1 MQPMNRFK
9 TSPVQHINRPAA
21 QGGGGDPLLGA
32 LGGVI
37 GGVLGAPL
45 GPLGVAMGSSI
56 GGSLAGKGD
65 LSGVTPEGVALG
77 TLTAGIPMPG
87 AADAAKVATEGAKAT
102 ATQAASQAATDAAL
116 AGATEA
122 ATTGATEGLKGALS
136 QQGATNLAGMAAPTI
151 GEATTSPTLLGSVRN
166 LFSPDGLTN
175 MAKESAG
182 GWVKNPNTIAEIGV
196 NKVIGGLGKVK
207 DSLFGAK
214 AATLADGGPVET
226 AGPGGTGGVGYNN
239 PQEDYSDSVKRSKLL
254 KGVLAGGGLMGLL
267 DLMGDDRMNLAKGG
281 YAGKGCGCGPMA
293 NCNC

>member
-9 TSPVQHINRPAA
+9 TSPVGHINRPAA
-21 QGGGGDPLLGA
+21 PEGGGNGLLGA

-87 AADAAKVATEGAKAT
+87 AADAAKVATETAKTT

-116 AGATEA
+116 TGATEA
-122 ATTGATEGLKGALS
+122 ATTGAKEGLKGALS

-151 GEATTSPTLLGSVRN
+151 GEAAKPSFLKSI
-166 LFSPDGLTN
+166 FSPDGLSN
-175 MAKESAG
+175 MAKDSAG
-182 GWVKNPNTIAEIGV
+182 GFIDNPSTVAELGINKIA
-196 NKVIGGLGKVK
+196 GGLGRVK
-207 DSLFGAK
+207 DTLFK
-214 AATLADGGPVET
+214 ADGGPVET
-226 AGPGGTGGVGYNN
+226 TGPGGTGGVGYNN
-239 PQEDYSDSVKRSKLL
+239 PQEDYSDSVKRAKLL
-254 KGVLAGGGLMGLL
+254 KGVLAGGGLMGILG
-267 DLMGDDRMNLAKGG
+267 LMGDERMNLAKGG

>member
-1 MQPMNRFK
+1 MQPMSRFK
-9 TSPVQHINRPAA
+9 TSPVQHINRPAP

-116 AGATEA
+116 
-122 ATTGATEGLKGALS
+122 TGATDAAMTGGAGALS
-136 QQGATNLAGMAAPTI
+136 QQATTNLAGMAAPTI
-151 GEATTSPTLLGSVRN
+151 GEATTSPTLLGAVRN
-166 LFSPDGLTN
+166 IFSPDGLTG
-175 MAKESAG
+175 MAQDSAG
-182 GWVKNPNTIAEIGV
+182 GFIDNPNTVAELGI
-196 NKVIGGLGKVK
+196 NKLAGGLGRVK
-207 DSLFGAK
+207 DTLFK
-214 AATLADGGPVET
+214 ADGGPVET
-226 AGPGGTGGVGYNN
+226 TGPGGTGGVGYNN
-239 PQEDYSDSVKRSKLL
+239 PQEDYSSSVKNAKLL

-267 DLMGDDRMNLAKGG
+267 DLMGDERMNLNKGG

>member
-77 TLTAGIPMPG
+77 TLTAGIPIPG
-87 AADAAKVATEGAKAT
+87 AADATKVATETAKAT

-122 ATTGATEGLKGALS
+122 ATTGAKEGLKGALS

-151 GEATTSPTLLGSVRN
+151 GEAAKPSFFKSI
-166 LFSPDGLTN
+166 FSPDGLTN
-175 MAKESAG
+175 MAKDSAG
-182 GWVKNPNTIAEIGV
+182 GFIDNPSTVAELGI
-196 NKVIGGLGKVK
+196 NKLAGGLGRVK
-207 DSLFGAK
+207 DSLFK
-214 AATLADGGPVET
+214 ADGGPVET
-226 AGPGGTGGVGYNN
+226 TGPGGTGGVGYNN
-239 PQEDYSDSVKRSKLL
+239 PQEDYSSSVKNAKLL

-267 DLMGDDRMNLAKGG
+267 DLMGDERMNLAKGG

>member
-21 QGGGGDPLLGA
+21 PEGGGDPLLGA
-32 LGGVI
+32 LGGII

-65 LSGVTPEGVALG
+65 LSGVTPEEVALK

-87 AADAAKVATEGAKAT
+87 AADATKVATDVAT
-102 ATQAASQAATDAAL
+102 DAASQAATDAASQAATDAAL

-122 ATTGATEGLKGALS
+122 AATGAKEGLKGALS
-136 QQGATNLAGMAAPTI
+136 QQAATNLSGMAAPTI

-166 LFSPDGLTN
+166 LFSPDGLTD

-182 GWVKNPNTIAEIGV
+182 GFIDNPSTVAELGI
-196 NKVIGGLGKVK
+196 NKFVGGLGRVK
-207 DSLFGAK
+207 ESLFK
-214 AATLADGGPVET
+214 ADGGPVGT
-226 AGPGGTGGVGYNN
+226 TGPGGTGGVGYNN

>member
-1 MQPMNRFK
+1 MQPMSKFK

-21 QGGGGDPLLGA
+21 PEGGGDPLLGA
-32 LGGVI
+32 LGGII

-87 AADAAKVATEGAKAT
+87 AADAAKVATEGAKTA

-116 AGATEA
+116 TGATQA
-122 ATTGATEGLKGALS
+122 ATTGAKEGLKGALS
-136 QQGATNLAGMAAPTI
+136 EQASTNLVGMAAPTI

-175 MAKESAG
+175 MAKDSAG
-182 GWVKNPNTIAEIGV
+182 GFIDNPNTVAELGI
-196 NKVIGGLGKVK
+196 NKLAGGLGRVK
-207 DSLFGAK
+207 DSLFRAE
-214 AATLADGGPVET
+214 GGPVET
-226 AGPGGTGGVGYNN
+226 TGPGGTGGVGYNN
-239 PQEDYSDSVKRSKLL
+239 PQEDYSDSVKRAKLL
-254 KGVLAGGGLMGLL
+254 KGVLSGGGLMGLL
-267 DLMGDDRMNLAKGG
+267 DLMGDERMNLAKGG